1 MENKGYI
8 YKITNKIN
16 GKMYVGQTKNS
27 IKTRFYDHKR
37 NSKDPNKPNYYYPL
51 YKAFRKYGI
60 ENFEIEELECCDIS
74 LLNERETYYIEK
86 YDTYNNGYNCTLGG
100 GGKQMHNFNEQEI
113 IEKYKKNPIIMPI
126 ANEYNC
132 ADSTIKKILEKNN
145 VEIISAP
152 EQAKRKGIS
161 TIQKDLNGN
170 VMNEFSTL
178 IEAAKWVKENNLSKY
193 KKLEYISNFI
203 KWHIIHETPIF
214 GYVWESDYYTKEQKE
229 ILKSNEKEY
238 KQNFRKNNYKKE
250 KNKRYDLCP
259 LCNQELKL
267 KTSKVCEKC
276 FFENKKY
283 IDYTTNT
290 NSKEDVILH
299 PYQNQHITRDE
310 LKNLIR
316 TTSFLQIGKQFGVSD
331 NAIRKWCK
339 NYELPY
345 KSTEIKKY
353 TNEEWDNI

>member
-1 MENKGYI
+1 M
-8 YKITNKIN
+8 
-16 GKMYVGQTKNS
+16 
-27 IKTRFYDHKR
+27 
-37 NSKDPNKPNYYYPL
+37 
-51 YKAFRKYGI
+51 
-60 ENFEIEELECCDIS
+60 
-74 LLNERETYYIEK
+74 LNEREIYYIEK

-100 GGKQMHNFNEQEI
+100 SGKLLYNFNEQEI
-113 IEKYKKNPIIMPI
+113 VEKYNEIQIITPI

-132 ADSTIKKILEKNN
+132 TQSTIKKILEKNDI
-145 VEIISAP
+145 EIISAP

-161 TIQKDLNGN
+161 TIQKDLKGN

-229 ILKSNEKEY
+229 ILKNNEKEY

-250 KNKRYDLCP
+250 KNKRYDLCL
-259 LCNQELKL
+259 LCYQELKL
-267 KTSKVCEKC
+267 KTSKVCKNC
-276 FFENKKY
+276 YFTYKSK
-283 IDYTTNT
+283 IDYNES
-290 NSKEDVILH
+290 NNQQEEIVLH
-299 PYQNQHITRDE
+299 PYQNQHITREE

-345 KSTEIKKY
+345 KSIEIKKY
-353 TNEEWDNI
+353 TNEEWDKI